1 MDEKFVENMNICFL
15 EGKIIS
21 EVNFDFVYNSKR
33 HTAIVD
39 FIIETTSENS
49 SKSYALAHNKVYA
62 YDCLADKLYEKC
74 EQGDHIAIRGRVEKS
89 RIRITDFFQ
98 P

>member
-1 MDEKFVENMNICFL
+1 MDEKLFENMNVCFL
-15 EGKIIS
+15 EGKIVS

-39 FIIETTSENS
+39 FIIETTSENCS
-49 SKSYALAHNKVYA
+49 RSYAVSCNKVYA
-62 YDCLADKLYEKC
+62 YDALADKLYEQF
-74 EQGDHIAIRGRVEKS
+74 EQGDNIAIRGRVEKS
-89 RIRITDFFQ
+89 RIQITDFFQ